1 MIDRSLFIENF
12 IDGSGNTSGRKAQ
25 ILIVDDSAIVLR
37 NIKVLLDQTYAVS
50 VAPSG
55 KHALLSI
62 KDRKP
67 DLILLDYE
75 MPDMNG
81 KEVME
86 RLKADESTKDIPVIF
101 LTSVGSRDIVVELLA
116 LEPAGYLLKPVDSK
130 NLHDTINKALKR

>member
-67 DLILLDYE
+67 DLILLDYLRSN
-75 MPDMNG
+75 M
-81 KEVME
+81 
-86 RLKADESTKDIPVIF
+86 RLILVI
-101 LTSVGSRDIVVELLA
+101 ILLD
-116 LEPAGYLLKPVDSK
+116 LLRK
-130 NLHDTINKALKR
+130 ILKLLRFN